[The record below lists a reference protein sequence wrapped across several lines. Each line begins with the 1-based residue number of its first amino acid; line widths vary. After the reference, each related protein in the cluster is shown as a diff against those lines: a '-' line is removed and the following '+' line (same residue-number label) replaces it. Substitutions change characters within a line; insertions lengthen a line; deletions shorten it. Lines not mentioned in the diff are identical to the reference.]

1 VHIAYD
7 HRHHNRHGS
16 STPALTRARP
26 DHWRLR
32 IEIDYA
38 ISQIDAGHLRPGY
51 RLQNPDGS
59 WAEVVSVVERAEPL
73 DAWNLTVEDANSY
86 FVAGEAGAQ
95 PVWVH
100 NSCFEFDKFKYMHDE
115 MRLDRYS
122 NLSNNE
128 IVSSLFRGEDRL
140 LVGKDGLIWKGN
152 ERIKILEQRGFDMKT
167 IKDQMTYENLYT
179 PSPLG
184 NWWEN

>member
-1 VHIAYD
+1 MHIAYD

-51 RLQNPDGS
+51 RLQNPDGT
-59 WAEVVSVVERAEPL
+59 WAEVVLVEERAEPL
-73 DAWNLTVEDANSY
+73 DAWNLTVKDAHSY
-86 FVAGEAGAQ
+86 FASDQAGAQ

-100 NSCFEFDKFKYMHDE
+100 NCC
-115 MRLDRYS
+115 RLTVAEAKTSAEKMGWSKTNERVHGQSVYYDRNSKTYYS
-122 NLSNNE
+122 Y
-128 IVSSLFRGEDRL
+128 DA
-140 LVGKDGLIWKGN
+140 DGHTGGTWKGA
-152 ERIKILEQRGFDMKT
+152 RTIGDLRSKDTRLGTFDQDLKW
-167 IKDQMTYENLYT
+167 IA
-179 PSPLG
+179 P
-184 NWWEN
+184 